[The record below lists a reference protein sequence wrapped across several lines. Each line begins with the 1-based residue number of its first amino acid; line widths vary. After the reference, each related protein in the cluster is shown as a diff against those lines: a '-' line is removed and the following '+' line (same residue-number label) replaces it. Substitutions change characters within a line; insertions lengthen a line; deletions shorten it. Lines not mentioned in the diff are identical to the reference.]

1 MPEPSVAADFLRRA
15 REGDGNFAAAYATL
29 MLAEAQDR
37 MARQLAALGTGNAV
51 SEMGAIEFL
60 AATVGAKLG
69 ELAGAIEALGERL
82 ADAADR
88 R

>member
-1 MPEPSVAADFLRRA
+1 MPDPSVGADFLRRA
-15 REGDGNFAAAYATL
+15 REGDGNFAVAYATL

-37 MARQLAALGTGNAV
+37 IARQLAALGTGNAA

-60 AATVGAKLG
+60 AATAGAKLG
-69 ELAGAIEALGERL
+69 ELAIAIEALGERIG
-82 ADAADR
+82 DAVDR